1 MNSYQTQIVF
11 SLKYKMKKRITF
23 LSDTHTKHDKLN
35 GFLPGGDVLLHSGD
49 LTGRG
54 YITEI
59 ENFMKWYDNINNY
72 DTKVFIAGNHDFGF
86 ENDNEKVKGLL
97 TGYKTIDYL
106 EDDLLMVGEDYDTMI
121 KIWGTPWQPE
131 FHNWAFNLPRGEK
144 LKEKWDMIP
153 LNTDILITHG
163 PPFGKLDYVPYD
175 GVNVGCEDLLFKVQ
189 EIKPKIHVFGHI
201 HEGYGYVFDGN
212 THYINA
218 AVLNGRYEFRNK
230 PITVDW
236 DPETNELEFVDNAD

>member
-1 MNSYQTQIVF
+1 
-11 SLKYKMKKRITF
+11 MKKRITF
-23 LSDTHTKHDKLN
+23 ISDTHTKHDKLS
-35 GFLPGGDVLLHSGD
+35 GFLTGGDILVHAGD

-86 ENDNEKVKGLL
+86 QDDNEKVKGLL
-97 TGYKTIDYL
+97 TGYKTIEYL
-106 EDDLLMVGEDYDTMI
+106 QDDLLMVGDDYDDMV
-121 KIWGTPWQPE
+121 KIWGSPWQPE
-131 FHNWAFNLPRGEK
+131 FNNWAFNLPRGEK

-153 LNTDILITHG
+153 VNTDILITHG

-175 GVNVGCEDLLFKVQ
+175 NVNVGCEELMKRVQ

-212 THYINA
+212 THFINA
-218 AVLNGRYEFRNK
+218 AVLNGRYEYRNK
-230 PITVDW
+230 PVTVDW
-236 DPETNELEFVDNAD
+236 DPETNQIEFI

>member
-1 MNSYQTQIVF
+1 
-11 SLKYKMKKRITF
+11 MKKRITF
-23 LSDTHTKHDKLN
+23 ISDTHTKHDKVS
-35 GFLPGGDVLLHSGD
+35 GFLTGGDILVHAGD

-86 ENDNEKVKGLL
+86 QDDNEKLRGLL

-106 EDDLLMVGEDYDTMI
+106 EDELMMVGGDYEDMI

-153 LNTDILITHG
+153 TNTDILITHG

-175 GVNVGCEDLLFKVQ
+175 SVNVGCEELMKRVE

-212 THYINA
+212 THFINA

-236 DPETNELEFVDNAD
+236 DPKTNELEFVDNAD

>member
-1 MNSYQTQIVF
+1 
-11 SLKYKMKKRITF
+11 MKKRITF
-23 LSDTHTKHDKLN
+23 ISDTHTKHDKVN
-35 GFLPGGDVLLHSGD
+35 GFLTGGDILVHAGD

-54 YITEI
+54 YINEI
-59 ENFMKWYDNINNY
+59 ENFMKWYENINNY

-106 EDDLLMVGEDYDTMI
+106 EDELMMVGNDDTMI

-153 LNTDILITHG
+153 VNTDILITHG

-175 GVNVGCEDLLFKVQ
+175 SVNVGCEELMKRVE

-212 THYINA
+212 THFINA

-236 DPETNELEFVDNAD
+236 DPKTNELEFVDNAD

>member
-1 MNSYQTQIVF
+1 
-11 SLKYKMKKRITF
+11 MKKRITF
-23 LSDTHTKHDKLN
+23 ISDTHTKHDKVS
-35 GFLPGGDVLLHSGD
+35 GFLTGGDILVHAGD

-72 DTKVFIAGNHDFGF
+72 DTKVFIAGNHYFGF
-86 ENDNEKVKGLL
+86 QDDNQKLRGLL

-106 EDDLLMVGEDYDTMI
+106 EDDLMMVGEDYDNMI

-131 FHNWAFNLPRGEK
+131 FHNWAYNLPRGEK

-153 LNTDILITHG
+153 TNTDILITHG

-175 GVNVGCEDLLFKVQ
+175 GVNVGCEELMKRVE

-212 THYINA
+212 THFINA

>member
-1 MNSYQTQIVF
+1 
-11 SLKYKMKKRITF
+11 MKKRITF
-23 LSDTHTKHDKLN
+23 ISDTHTKHDKVS
-35 GFLPGGDVLLHSGD
+35 GFLTGGDILVHAGD

-86 ENDNEKVKGLL
+86 QDDNEKLRGLL

-106 EDDLLMVGEDYDTMI
+106 EDELMMVGGDYEDMI

-131 FHNWAFNLPRGEK
+131 FHNWAYNLPRGEK

-153 LNTDILITHG
+153 VDTDILITHG
-163 PPFGKLDYVPYD
+163 PPLGKLDYVRYSNE
-175 GVNVGCEDLLFKVQ
+175 NVGCEELMKRVE

-201 HEGYGYVFDGN
+201 HQGYGYVFDGN

-218 AVLNGRYEFRNK
+218 AVLNERYEFRNR
-230 PITVDW
+230 PLTIDW
-236 DPETNELEFVDNAD
+236 DPETNELEFIDNAG

>member
-1 MNSYQTQIVF
+1 
-11 SLKYKMKKRITF
+11 MKKRITF
-23 LSDTHTKHDKLN
+23 ISDTHTKHEKLN
-35 GFLPGGDVLLHSGD
+35 GFLDGGDILIHAGD

-59 ENFMKWYDNINNY
+59 ENFMKWYDKINNY
-72 DTKVFIAGNHDFGF
+72 DTKIFIAGNHDFGF
-86 ENDNEKVKGLL
+86 QDDNQKLRGLL

-106 EDDLLMVGEDYDTMI
+106 EDELMMVGEDYDTMI

-153 LNTDILITHG
+153 VNTDILITHG
-163 PPFGKLDYVPYD
+163 PPLGKLDYVRYPNE
-175 GVNVGCEDLLFKVQ
+175 NVGCEELIKRVE

-218 AVLNGRYEFRNK
+218 AVLNGRYEYRNK

-236 DPETNELEFVDNAD
+236 DPETNELEFVNNAV

>member
-1 MNSYQTQIVF
+1 
-11 SLKYKMKKRITF
+11 MKKRITF
-23 LSDTHTKHDKLN
+23 ISDTHTKHDKVS
-35 GFLPGGDVLLHSGD
+35 GFLTGGDILVHAGD

-86 ENDNEKVKGLL
+86 QDDNQKLRGLL

-106 EDDLLMVGEDYDTMI
+106 EDELMMVGEEYETMI

-163 PPFGKLDYVPYD
+163 PPMGKLDYVRYD
-175 GVNVGCEDLLFKVQ
+175 NVNVGCEELMKRVE

>member
-1 MNSYQTQIVF
+1 
-11 SLKYKMKKRITF
+11 MKKRITF
-23 LSDTHTKHDKLN
+23 ISDTHTKHDKVS
-35 GFLPGGDVLLHSGD
+35 GFLTGGDLLVHAGD

-59 ENFMKWYDNINNY
+59 ENFMTWYDNINNY

-86 ENDNEKVKGLL
+86 QDENQKLRGLL

-106 EDDLLMVGEDYDTMI
+106 EDELMMVGEDYEDMI

-131 FHNWAFNLPRGEK
+131 FHNWAYNLPRGEK

-153 LNTDILITHG
+153 TNTDILITHG

-175 GVNVGCEDLLFKVQ
+175 SVNVGCEELMKRVE

-212 THYINA
+212 THFINA